1 MRTRV
6 KICGITRIEDA
17 IAAAQAGADAIG
29 FVFDPKS
36 PRHVHSDQA
45 LKIARALPPSL
56 RMAGLSVNAARARI
70 AGVLS
75 HAPLDLIQFNGN
87 ENPEQCRRYH
97 RSYIKAI
104 HMNPEVDL
112 REMARL
118 YGDATG
124 LLLDTYIADVA
135 GGSGQDFDWNRI
147 PRDLGKPVILAGGL
161 TPENVAEAIRKVRPF
176 AVDVSSGVEVQGDVQ
191 GRTNVAGAGRAG
203 ATKGIKDAK
212 KISDFI
218 DAVAQTA

>member
-17 IAAAQAGADAIG
+17 MAAAQAGADAIG

-36 PRHVHSDQA
+36 PRHVHPDQA
-45 LKIARALPPSL
+45 LKIARALPPYITIV
-56 RMAGLSVNAARARI
+56 GLFVNAAPDTI
-70 AGVLS
+70 EGVLS
-75 HAPLDLIQFNGN
+75 HVPLDLIQFHGN
-87 ENPEQCRRYH
+87 EKPEQCRRYH

-104 HMNPEVDL
+104 HMKPDVDL

-135 GGSGQDFDWNRI
+135 GGSGQAFDWSRI
-147 PRDLGKPVILAGGL
+147 PPDLGKPVVLAGGL
-161 TPENVAEAIRKVRPF
+161 TLENVADAVRRVRPY
-176 AVDVSSGVEVQGDVQ
+176 AVDVSSGVELS
-191 GRTNVAGAGRAG
+191 
-203 ATKGIKDAK
+203 KGIKDAN
-212 KISDFI
+212 KISAFI
-218 DAVAQTA
+218 EAVKNA